1 MADKLP
7 RVAVLMGGP
16 DEEHDISIETG
27 SAVLAGLKE
36 KGHEATAVR
45 IERDGSWSF
54 AGGDPCST
62 GSALDRLR
70 AEHDVTFVAMHGR
83 TGEGGIVQG
92 ALELAGIPFTGSDS
106 RSSAAA
112 MDKRTSRAL
121 FRQARLP
128 VAAARFVA
136 PDSRRGPRGEA
147 EGIVSELGLPVFA
160 KPTDSGSSYG
170 VTLVEDTGG
179 LLAAVEKAF
188 DDGTTLIV
196 EAKVEGPEY
205 TTAVLERGGPAEALP
220 PILIRPK
227 KGARFFTLDVKYD
240 PDAVDEIC
248 PAPVPEDVLEPL
260 RALGLKA
267 HRALGCRDISRT
279 DIMWGE
285 TGPVLLETNTIP
297 GLTPA
302 SLFPKAATAAGISFA
317 ELVSGLARRAFSRK

>member
-1 MADKLP
+1 MAEELP

-16 DEEHDISIETG
+16 DEEHAISIETG
-27 SAVLAGLKE
+27 EGVLAGLE
-36 KGHEATAVR
+36 EQGHAVAPVK
-45 IERDGSWSF
+45 IERDGAWVF
-54 AGGDPCST
+54 AGAGPCST
-62 GSALDRLR
+62 GAALDRLR
-70 AEHDVTFVAMHGR
+70 ADFDVAFVALHGR

-92 ALELAGIPFTGSDS
+92 ALELAGMPFTGSDS

-112 MDKRTSRAL
+112 MDKRISRAL

-136 PDSRRGPRGEA
+136 PDSKRGTRGEA
-147 EGIVSELGLPVFA
+147 EGIVAELGLPVFA
-160 KPTDSGSSYG
+160 KPVDSGSSYG
-170 VTLVEDTGG
+170 VTLVEDPAT
-179 LLAAVEKAF
+179 LLAAVEAAF
-188 DDGTTLIV
+188 EQGRTLIV

-205 TTAVLERGGPAEALP
+205 TTAVLERDGPPEALP
-220 PILIRPK
+220 PILILPK

-240 PDAVDEIC
+240 PEAVDEIC
-248 PAPVPEDVLEPL
+248 PAPVPEEVLEPL

-267 HRALGCRDISRT
+267 HRALGCRDFSRT

-302 SLFPKAATAAGISFA
+302 SLFPKAAQAAGISFS
-317 ELVSGLARRAFSRK
+317 ELVSGLTRRAFARK